1 MPRHLF
7 FAREPSLLFA
17 EPVDAEGD
25 GAGADASDIKPP
37 PEWVHILPK
46 PDKNG
51 LVHSR
56 DNRVLHID
64 DLEALAKRSNAALKK
79 QKGGGPVDAD
89 HRIYGWPGG
98 GAALAWAE
106 EFEARPNGL
115 YARTDWL
122 DEGKQLVGKRL
133 YRYTSSVVNGEMEP
147 EIDEENWRVT
157 WHITPDI
164 VEGFALTNIP
174 ALTTHALFSQAIPL
188 GLDAEERD
196 QAVQVLLRKMGLGT
210 NPSPAEIRDA
220 WAALAKRLSATTL
233 GFSTSA
239 HTSAPAPEATPAPV
253 PPPDPEPAS
262 DDPADDDDDEVEEVD
277 TDDAAGADDGEDD
290 DDDESEP
297 AKPRSAEE
305 QLAAAKARIK
315 ELEKDAGAAYVED
328 LWRGGYLTLPQ
339 KTAALEQAKTAKG
352 LAQLRALYK
361 DAQPI
366 VTPTN
371 DASTSR
377 RTASTVKAPPGVN
390 PLAYDLAGKKE
401 PAHVIARR
409 LREQEAA
416 KEHSA

>member
-25 GAGADASDIKPP
+25 GAGADVSDTKPP

-51 LVHSR
+51 LIHSR
-56 DNRVLHID
+56 DNRVLHVD

-188 GLDAEERD
+188 GLAADERD
-196 QAVQVLLRKMGLGT
+196 QAVQVLLRKMGLSAQAS
-210 NPSPAEIRDA
+210 PSEIRDA
-220 WAALAKRLSATTL
+220 WAAIAKRLSTTTV
-233 GFSTSA
+233 GFS
-239 HTSAPAPEATPAPV
+239 SAPTPTPPPEPEPEHAPAASPAP
-253 PPPDPEPAS
+253 PA
-262 DDPADDDDDEVEEVD
+262 ADL
-277 TDDAAGADDGEDD
+277 DGEDD
-290 DDDESEP
+290 DVEVDEDDDEQSDDEDEGQSS
-297 AKPRSAEE
+297 KPRSVEE

-315 ELEKDAGAAYVED
+315 ELEANEGAAFVEK
-328 LWRGGYLTLPQ
+328 LWSGGYLTLPQ

-352 LAQLRALYK
+352 LAQLRALYQ

-366 VTPTN
+366 IAPPN
-371 DASTSR
+371 DQHTRAVSH
-377 RTASTVKAPPGVN
+377 VKAPPGVN

-409 LREQEAA
+409 LREQEQA
-416 KEHSA
+416 KEH

>member
-17 EPVDAEGD
+17 ETDVAAEGD
-25 GAGADASDIKPP
+25 APAASLSVDP

-46 PDKNG
+46 PDKDG
-51 LVHSR
+51 LIYSR
-56 DNRVLHID
+56 DNRVLHVP

-122 DEGKQLVGKRL
+122 EEGKTLVGKKL

-157 WHITPDI
+157 WHISPDL

-174 ALTTHALFSQAIPL
+174 ALTTHSLFSQAIPL
-188 GLDAEERD
+188 GLAPDERE
-196 QAVQVLLRKMGLGT
+196 QAVQVLLRKMGLST
-210 NPSPAEIRDA
+210 QATPDEIRDA
-220 WAALAKRLSATTL
+220 WAAIAKRLTTTSVAFSSSAAPPPAPPETPP
-233 GFSTSA
+233 A
-239 HTSAPAPEATPAPV
+239 EDEPAPAPG
-253 PPPDPEPAS
+253 D
-262 DDPADDDDDEVEEVD
+262 DDDDDEAEL
-277 TDDAAGADDGEDD
+277 DDPEDGEDG
-290 DDDESEP
+290 DDENADADDKGS
-297 AKPRSAEE
+297 KPRSVED
-305 QLAAAKARIK
+305 QLAAAKARIT
-315 ELEKDAGAAYVED
+315 ELEEQTGAAYVEE
-328 LWRGGYLTLPQ
+328 LWRGGFLTLPQ
-339 KTAALEQAKTAKG
+339 KTAALAQAKTAKG

-366 VTPTN
+366 INPG
-371 DASTSR
+371 DPPAR
-377 RTASTVKAPPGVN
+377 RTPSTPSVPPGVN

-409 LREQEAA
+409 LREQEQA
-416 KEHSA
+416 KEH

>member
-17 EPVDAEGD
+17 ETDVAAEGD
-25 GAGADASDIKPP
+25 APAASLSVDP

-46 PDKNG
+46 PDKDG
-51 LVHSR
+51 LIYSR
-56 DNRVLHID
+56 DNRVLHVP

-122 DEGKQLVGKRL
+122 EEGKTLVGKKL

-157 WHITPDI
+157 WHISPDI

-174 ALTTHALFSQAIPL
+174 ALTTHSLFSQAIPL
-188 GLDAEERD
+188 GLAPDERE
-196 QAVQVLLRKMGLGT
+196 QAVQVLLRKMGLST
-210 NPSPAEIRDA
+210 QATPDEIRDA
-220 WAALAKRLSATTL
+220 WAAIAKRLTTTSVAFSSSAAPPPAPPETPP
-233 GFSTSA
+233 A
-239 HTSAPAPEATPAPV
+239 EDEPAPAPG
-253 PPPDPEPAS
+253 D
-262 DDPADDDDDEVEEVD
+262 DDDDDEAEL
-277 TDDAAGADDGEDD
+277 DDPEDGEDG
-290 DDDESEP
+290 DDENADADDKGS
-297 AKPRSAEE
+297 KPRSVED
-305 QLAAAKARIK
+305 QLAAAKARIT
-315 ELEKDAGAAYVED
+315 ELEEQTGAAYVEE
-328 LWRGGYLTLPQ
+328 LWRGGFLTLPQ
-339 KTAALEQAKTAKG
+339 KTAALAQAKTAKG

-366 VTPTN
+366 INPG
-371 DASTSR
+371 DPPAR
-377 RTASTVKAPPGVN
+377 RTPSTPSVPPGVN

-409 LREQEAA
+409 LREQEQA
-416 KEHSA
+416 KEH